1 MSVHVFP
8 KGNDRSWTREFYYT
22 VNRVFRWMEYKNR
35 PRVERAILETF
46 CFGKSYVSLDL
57 EDYQ

>member
-35 PRVERAILETF
+35 PAVTQAVQDCLLYGTGYWRVRP
-46 CFGKSYVSLDL
+46 
-57 EDYQ
+57 